1 MTKSLDTSIDH
12 SSLGVGNVLSQYEAA
27 DKFKNLLSVLL
38 DKTNEFE
45 GQFDLFKTTLDIENA
60 AGVNLDNIGD
70 LLGAPSRGASSDD
83 DYRSLLYALIVAYN
97 ATGTASEIIQAASLI
112 IDAEEIKIVEAYN
125 AGFAIEIKN
134 LSSGNV
140 SQANDI
146 IRIAKGAGI
155 EFIKTTVTNYTP
167 YFGFEEDTDPDSG
180 TFDLAIAT
188 DQYTPFDYSQTFFSE
203 TILRNVVSGNLA
215 MVFVLPDNAK
225 ALALKSAINWDSSN
239 GYVSLYDSNGD
250 FWEFTRST
258 ATGSYS
264 FAPSVACELILET
277 GGTYPTPGTPQ
288 CTVKKNGVATTI
300 ADVLSFQKW
309 ELGQQA
315 AFDAANPN
323 GIRIAVAGPF
333 DLSGAGYYSL
343 LID

>member
-12 SSLGVGNVLSQYEAA
+12 SSLGESNVLSQYASA
-27 DKFKNLLSVLL
+27 DKFKTLLSVLL

-45 GQFDLFKTTLDIENA
+45 SQFELFKTTLDIDNA

-83 DYRSLLYALIVAYN
+83 TYRNLLYALIIAYN
-97 ATGTASEIIQAASLI
+97 ATGTASEIIQAAKLI
-112 IDAEEIKIVEAYN
+112 IDAEEIKIIESYN

-134 LSSGNV
+134 VTSGDV
-140 SQANDI
+140 SQVNSI

-180 TFDLAIAT
+180 TFDLLYP
-188 DQYTPFDYSQTFFSE
+188 DQFTPFDYSQAYSNE
-203 TILRNVVSGNLA
+203 TILRNIVSGNLA
-215 MVFVLPDNAK
+215 MVFVMPDNAA
-225 ALALKSAINWDSSN
+225 ALALESAINWNDAG
-239 GYVSLYDSNGD
+239 GYLSLYDSNGD

-264 FAPSVACELILET
+264 VVSSGLCQLLLET

-288 CTVKKNGVATTI
+288 CTVKKNSVSTTI
-300 ADVLSFQKW
+300 ADVLNFSAW
-309 ELGQQA
+309 LNVQQA

-323 GIRIAVAGPF
+323 GLQIALGGPAN
-333 DLSGAGYYSL
+333 LAGAGYYSL